1 MTRTAGALRRYA
13 LVGVVATGA
22 HYALLLALA
31 ELLHWPAWL
40 ASGAGAAFG
49 AQLAYVGNRW
59 LTFAHQGPHR
69 VAWPRFQLTAAL
81 GAVVGMVLVAA
92 AQWLG
97 LHYLIGQLLATL
109 LVMLLTF
116 AINRRWSFA
125 ARPAPE

>member
-1 MTRTAGALRRYA
+1 MTRTAGALGRYA
-13 LVGVVATGA
+13 LVGAGATAA
-22 HYALLLALA
+22 HYALLIALA

-40 ASGAGAAFG
+40 ASGLGAAFG
-49 AQLAYVGNRW
+49 AQIAYAGNRW
-59 LTFAHQGPHR
+59 LTFAHRGPHR

-81 GAVVGMVLVAA
+81 GAAVGMALVAA

-97 LHYLIGQLLATL
+97 LHYLFGQLLATV

-125 ARPAPE
+125 PRTATE